1 LPFSFA
7 RVYFGLSSGSN
18 TNQKGFIMR
27 MLMNV
32 TIPHHLF
39 NAAVKNGTA
48 GKKIGKI
55 LDAIKPEAVYFTE
68 QNGKRGAILIVNVPD
83 DAAVPMLAE
92 PWFLTFE
99 ADVEFRIVM
108 SPEDLKH
115 SGIDAIGKKWS

>member
-1 LPFSFA
+1 
-7 RVYFGLSSGSN
+7 
-18 TNQKGFIMR
+18 MR

-32 TIPHHLF
+32 TIPHHIF
-39 NAAVKNGTA
+39 NAAVKNGTV

-68 QNGKRGAILIVNVPD
+68 QNGKRGAILIVNVPND
-83 DAAVPMLAE
+83 SKVPMLAE

-108 SPEDLKH
+108 SPEDLQH
-115 SGIDAIGKKWS
+115 SGIDAIGKKWD